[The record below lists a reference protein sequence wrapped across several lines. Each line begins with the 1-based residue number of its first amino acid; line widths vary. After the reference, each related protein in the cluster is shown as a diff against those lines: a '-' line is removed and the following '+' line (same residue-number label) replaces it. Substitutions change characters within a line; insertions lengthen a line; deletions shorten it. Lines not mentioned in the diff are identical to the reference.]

1 MSTALSSTEVRSGG
15 APLNGIRDALE
26 DLGAL
31 LRFRSAAL
39 DAKGR
44 RRMRV
49 AGLAVLLLTVAAAV
63 VPAVSPGAHTGE
75 DVGRLVAIMPS
86 IYLGFLVLAVVSAAA
101 SGGGREIVPREQ
113 AVAWPVSSMTD
124 HFGALLLAPLNI
136 AWLLQAWT
144 LLGTTAYV
152 TGRPATLWA
161 TELPVLLYLVLAT
174 ALGAVVAWLLEWVRR
189 GPRGVLVVRSL
200 LGVLSGS
207 LVALVVTHHVTDV
220 LDQSPTVYVFVAA
233 LNGSVLSWGQWLIGS
248 GVLLALAV
256 GLVLVGALPARLAAG
271 RAPRE
276 EHRLE
281 SGIHEPRPDALG
293 DLRALVRVDRVG
305 IWRSL
310 PLRRGLVVLALMPGL
325 IAFGGQ
331 LGWDRLTILP
341 GLVASGAALLFG
353 VNTWCLDAR
362 GALWRESLPVAPA
375 LAFGSRV
382 WVLTEVLLG
391 AALVTVLL
399 STLRAGIP
407 TVPELVAL
415 FFATL
420 VVAAQVVSASMRW
433 SVRRPFSVDM
443 RSARATPAPP
453 VVMVGYSTRLALGTT
468 FVGLMFSGLGETDQW
483 HLTALIGLLMVLVS
497 GYRVART
504 ASRWEDPVTRARVV
518 VTVAG

>member
-1 MSTALSSTEVRSGG
+1 
-15 APLNGIRDALE
+15 
-26 DLGAL
+26 
-31 LRFRSAAL
+31 
-39 DAKGR
+39 
-44 RRMRV
+44 
-49 AGLAVLLLTVAAAV
+49 
-63 VPAVSPGAHTGE
+63 
-75 DVGRLVAIMPS
+75 MPS

-152 TGRPATLWA
+152 AGRPATLWA

-189 GPRGVLVVRSL
+189 GPHGVRRRPQPPRRAVRVPGRAGPHPPPDRRPRPEPDRVGL
-200 LGVLSGS
+200 RDRAQRLGPELGP
-207 LVALVVTHHVTDV
+207 VARR
-220 LDQSPTVYVFVAA
+220 QRRAA
-233 LNGSVLSWGQWLIGS
+233 RTRPS
-248 GVLLALAV
+248 
-256 GLVLVGALPARLAAG
+256 GLVLLGALPARLAAG

-281 SGIHEPRPDALG
+281 SGIYEPRPDALG

-353 VNTWCLDAR
+353 VNTWCLDGR

-504 ASRWEDPVTRARVV
+504 ASRWEDPATRARVV

>member
-1 MSTALSSTEVRSGG
+1 MSTALSSTEAGFGTS
-15 APLNGIRDALE
+15 PLGGIRDAVE
-26 DLGAL
+26 DLRAL
-31 LRFRSAAL
+31 LGFRSSSL

-44 RRMRV
+44 RRLRT
-49 AGLAVLLLTVAAAV
+49 AGAVVLLLTLAAAV
-63 VPAVSPGAHTGE
+63 IPSVSPGARTGE

-101 SGGGREIVPREQ
+101 SGGGREIVPRDQ

-144 LLGTTAYV
+144 LLGTTAYIS
-152 TGRPATLWA
+152 GRPATLWA
-161 TELPVLLYLVLAT
+161 SELPVLLYLVVAT
-174 ALGAVVAWLLEWVRR
+174 ALGQVVAWLLEWVRR
-189 GPRGVLVVRSL
+189 GPHGALVVRGLVGTLSL
-200 LGVLSGS
+200 A
-207 LVALVVTHHVTDV
+207 LVGLVVTHHLTDV
-220 LDQSPTVYVFVAA
+220 LDQSPTVWVFVTA
-233 LNGSVLSWGQWLIGS
+233 LNGSVLSWGQWLLGNT
-248 GVLLALAV
+248 VLLAMAV
-256 GLVLVGALPARLAAG
+256 GLVLLGALPARLAAA

-281 SGIHEPRPDALG
+281 SGIYQPRPDALG

-353 VNTWCLDAR
+353 VNTWCLDSR
-362 GALWRESLPVAPA
+362 GALWRESLPVSPA

-391 AALVTVLL
+391 AALVTVVL
-399 STLRAGIP
+399 STLRAGVP

-433 SVRRPFSVDM
+433 SVRRPFAVDM

-468 FVGLMFSGLGETDQW
+468 FVGLVFSGLGETDQW
-483 HLTALIGLLMVLVS
+483 HFTALIGLMLVLIS
-497 GYRVART
+497 AYRVART
-504 ASRWEDPVTRARVV
+504 ASRWDDPATRARVV

>member
-1 MSTALSSTEVRSGG
+1 MSTALSSTEVRAGWSPVRGV
-15 APLNGIRDALE
+15 RDALQ
-26 DLGAL
+26 DLAAL
-31 LRFRSAAL
+31 LRFRSAGL

-44 RRMRV
+44 RRLRT
-49 AGLAVLLLTVAAAV
+49 AGLVVLLCTVAAAV
-63 VPAVSPGAHTGE
+63 IPAVSPGARTGE

-101 SGGGREIVPREQ
+101 SGGGREIVPRDQ

-152 TGRPATLWA
+152 TGHPASLWA
-161 TELPVLLYLVLAT
+161 TELPVLLYLALAT
-174 ALGAVVAWLLEWVRR
+174 ALGQVVAWLLEWVRR
-189 GPRGVLVVRSL
+189 GPHGVVVVRAL
-200 LGVLSGS
+200 LGTVSAAV
-207 LVALVVTHHVTDV
+207 VALVVTHHLTDV
-220 LDQSPTVYVFVAA
+220 LDQSPTVRVFVVA
-233 LNGSVLSWGQWLIGS
+233 LDGSVLSWGPWLVGS
-248 GVLLALAV
+248 AWLLVLAAGCVLLGTV
-256 GLVLVGALPARLAAG
+256 PARLATG

-353 VNTWCLDAR
+353 VNTWCLDGR

-375 LAFGSRV
+375 LTFGSRV

-399 STLRAGIP
+399 STVRAGVP

-453 VVMVGYSTRLALGTT
+453 VVMVGYSTRLALSTT

-483 HLTALIGLLMVLVS
+483 HLTALVGLLLVLIS

-504 ASRWEDPVTRARVV
+504 ASRWEDPATRARVA

>member
-1 MSTALSSTEVRSGG
+1 
-15 APLNGIRDALE
+15 
-26 DLGAL
+26 
-31 LRFRSAAL
+31 
-39 DAKGR
+39 
-44 RRMRV
+44 
-49 AGLAVLLLTVAAAV
+49 
-63 VPAVSPGAHTGE
+63 
-75 DVGRLVAIMPS
+75 
-86 IYLGFLVLAVVSAAA
+86 
-101 SGGGREIVPREQ
+101 
-113 AVAWPVSSMTD
+113 
-124 HFGALLLAPLNI
+124 
-136 AWLLQAWT
+136 
-144 LLGTTAYV
+144 
-152 TGRPATLWA
+152 
-161 TELPVLLYLVLAT
+161 VLLYLVLAT

-200 LGVLSGS
+200 LAVLSAS
-207 LVALVVTHHVTDV
+207 LVALVLTHHVTDV
-220 LDQSPTVYVFVAA
+220 LDQSPTVWVFVTA
-233 LNGSVLSWGQWLIGS
+233 LNGSVLSWSHWLVGS
-248 GVLLALAV
+248 GVLLVLAV

-281 SGIHEPRPDALG
+281 SGIYEPRPDALG

-310 PLRRGLVVLALMPGL
+310 PLRRGLLVLALMPGL

-453 VVMVGYSTRLALGTT
+453 VVMVGYSARLALGTT
-468 FVGLMFSGLGETDQW
+468 FVGLMFSGLGETGQW
-483 HLTALIGLLMVLVS
+483 RLTALIGLLMVLVS

-504 ASRWEDPVTRARVV
+504 ASRWEDPATRARVV